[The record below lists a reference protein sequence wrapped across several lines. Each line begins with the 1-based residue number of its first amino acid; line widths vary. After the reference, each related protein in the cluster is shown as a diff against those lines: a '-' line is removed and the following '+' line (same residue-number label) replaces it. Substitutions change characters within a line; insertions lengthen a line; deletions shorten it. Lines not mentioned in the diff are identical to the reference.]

1 MECVIHVALSPVVKG
16 ENFGPRRRRKVPR
29 YLANPSQRMHSHH
42 SHSGQFC
49 SHADPK
55 STLRNVIQEAS
66 KLGFTHFG
74 LSEHVPRETMDQLYP
89 EEIEKG
95 LDPQKLQD
103 IFVGYLKEA
112 RELQG
117 EHLEENGI
125 KILVGA
131 ETENVRTKEED
142 VEGKRS
148 NSLGYLIG
156 ILEGLREQNT
166 SSDEISSDPEEKR
179 EISEPLPEE
188 VGKGV
193 VDYLVG
199 SVHHVHG
206 IPIDFDKSMLE
217 EAVSTFGTADVGSP
231 SGKESRRV
239 VYHNM
244 VSAYLDAQYEVLQR
258 LRPEV
263 IGHLDLP
270 FLFDP
275 SSTWTSSHLED
286 STRSS
291 TTLRG
296 GKDEVLETSTTNSGT
311 EAEELS
317 WSKLKRN
324 VKFACSYGALFEING
339 AAFRKGWETAYPST
353 SPLKVSLSSQG
364 PSRNQIS
371 GFSNF
376 LSSIHTIF
384 LSAFSHHS

>member
-1 MECVIHVALSPVVKG
+1 M
-16 ENFGPRRRRKVPR
+16 
-29 YLANPSQRMHSHH
+29 
-42 SHSGQFC
+42 
-49 SHADPK
+49 
-55 STLRNVIQEAS
+55 
-66 KLGFTHFG
+66 
-74 LSEHVPRETMDQLYP
+74 
-89 EEIEKG
+89 
-95 LDPQKLQD
+95 
-103 IFVGYLKEA
+103 
-112 RELQG
+112 
-117 EHLEENGI
+117 
-125 KILVGA
+125 VGA

-339 AAFRKGWETAYPST
+339 AALEKDGRLPIL
-353 SPLKVSLSSQG
+353 PLHL
-364 PSRNQIS
+364 
-371 GFSNF
+371 
-376 LSSIHTIF
+376 
-384 LSAFSHHS
+384 